1 MKKKLLTVAAALLLL
16 PSVAGAFTADYEIEV
31 G

>member
-1 MKKKLLTVAAALLLL
+1 MRKKLLTIAALLFM
-16 PSVAGAFTADYEIEV
+16 PSVAWSFTADYEIEV